1 MEDLLV
7 LYNVQEAELR
17 EVGENEDFV
26 QDDQWQVYLSH

>member
-26 QDDQWQVYLSH
+26 QDDQ